1 MHMKQLNGF
10 ISIPNVAEELLV
22 DNDATVESKSFCVG
36 LVGVIFGCGRTLY
49 VKVIKTINDEILL
62 MIIY

>member
-1 MHMKQLNGF
+1 MHMKQLNGL
-10 ISIPNVAEELLV
+10 ISVAEVDALLE
-22 DNDATVESKSFCVG
+22 NDSNVESRRFCVG

-62 MIIY
+62 IIIY